1 MKTVKEL
8 QGTLNAKQAELA
20 EIFEK
25 AATKVDGQNA
35 YNLTPV
41 QLDDVKARNAE
52 LNDLGAQL
60 EEAKSLDEIY
70 QRTAQNV
77 REAARPASQLPLGG
91 GKSADGGRSAEQR
104 EFKSLGQLFVGSDEY
119 KNRRGGVKNL
129 EVKLSDFDF
138 LEAKTLMETGAG
150 FAPQS
155 IRTGR
160 VVEYAHRRTMIADLI
175 PQTPTDQSAVVY
187 MEETTFT
194 NNAATRL
201 EGGQAGESALV
212 YTERSKAV
220 REIATFLPV
229 TEIQLEDVSQ
239 AQSLID
245 NRLMTMLDLTEE
257 VQLLTGDD
265 NAPNLAGFHTV
276 VTQSQAK
283 GGDPTPDAIYKAM
296 TKVRATGFAEPSA
309 VVIHPNDW
317 EAIRLLRTVD
327 GIYIWGSPA
336 EAGPERVWGLPA
348 VITTAE
354 TENTALLGDFQLY
367 SEIFRRR
374 GANIKV
380 SDSHSDY
387 FIKGKLAIRADK
399 RLALAIYRATAF
411 CLVTGI

>member
-1 MKTVKEL
+1 MNWKEL
-8 QGTLNAKQAELA
+8 LEKLNAKRAELA
-20 EIFEK
+20 EIFAK
-25 AATKVDGQNA
+25 AATKQDGQDR
-35 YNLTPV
+35 YNFTPA

-52 LNDLGAQL
+52 IDDL
-60 EEAKSLDEIY
+60 AKQVEDLKSADEIF
-70 QRTAQNV
+70 QKNAAAL
-77 REAARPASQLPLGG
+77 RESNRPANQLPLGG
-91 GKSADGGRSAEQR
+91 KNADNGRREQTQV
-104 EFKSLGQLFVGSDEY
+104 KSLGQRFVEADQY
-119 KNRRGGVKNL
+119 KNRNGINGI
-129 EVKLSDFDF
+129 EVKLNDFDF
-138 LEAKTLMETGAG
+138 LEVKTLMETGAG

-160 VVEYAHRRTMIADLI
+160 VVDYAHRRPVVADLI
-175 PQTPTDQSAVVY
+175 PQTPTTQAAVVY

-194 NNAATRL
+194 NNAATRS
-201 EGGQAGESALV
+201 EGGQAGEGALA

-229 TEIQLEDVSQ
+229 TEIQLEDVAQ

-265 NAPNLAGFHTV
+265 IAPNLGGFHTV

-283 GGDPTPDAIYKAM
+283 STDPVPDAIYKGM

-309 VVIHPNDW
+309 AIIHPNDW
-317 EAIRLLRTVD
+317 QDVRLLRTTD
-327 GIYIWGSPA
+327 GIYIWGNPS
-336 EAGPERVWGLPA
+336 EAGPERIWGLP
-348 VITTAE
+348 VVVTTAE

-387 FIKGKLAIRADK
+387 FIKGKLAVRADK
-399 RLALAIYRATAF
+399 RLALAIYRASAF
-411 CLVTGI
+411 CKVTGI